1 MAIAAGC
8 AANKKN
14 SQAAQP
20 NTLQSNNAVTD
31 VAPPP
36 APAVAPTPIQVQPSA
51 ASTPAPSETVTP
63 APSPA
68 GANGTSYTI
77 KRGDTLYS
85 IARAHYGDGKQY
97 KKIMAAN
104 PGLTPTHMKVG
115 QVITLP

>member
-8 AANKKN
+8 ASNKKN
-14 SQAAQP
+14 PQTAQP

-36 APAVAPTPIQVQPSA
+36 APAVAPTPIQVEPSPA
-51 ASTPAPSETVTP
+51 PAPSETVTP
-63 APSPA
+63 APA
-68 GANGTSYTI
+68 GANGTAYTI